1 MKVRLLVTLMLTTLV
16 PAAPIWSDSG
26 SVEKLLSPAPAASL
40 TGNLV
45 ASGDA
50 LYLSWLEEL
59 PHGHALRFSVL
70 EGTTFSEPRTIH
82 TSDEFFANWADF
94 ASMAPLADGRLVA
107 HWLEKAAKGTY
118 QYDIWTSLSDD
129 AGRTWDAPARL
140 HRDGTLSEHGFV
152 SLVGYGD
159 AGFAGVWLDGREFRE
174 GADGNA
180 MTLRF
185 TTFEDGEIQDD
196 TLLDARVCECCQTT
210 MARTTDGFFVAY
222 RDRSPDE
229 IRDIGFVRYANGTWT
244 EPATL
249 HDDGWQI
256 AGCPVNGP
264 QVAAQHGHVAV
275 AWFTAA
281 GDEGKV
287 QVVFSDDDGA
297 SFGAPVRIDEGHPV
311 GRVDIEAVGDGVV
324 VSWIERGEGGRG
336 AVKLRRVSASGT
348 MTAPISLGET
358 SAGRA
363 SGFPR
368 MAMVDAEVF
377 VTWTETY
384 AGERPSRVQIA
395 KVAFD

>member
-1 MKVRLLVTLMLTTLV
+1 
-16 PAAPIWSDSG
+16 
-26 SVEKLLSPAPAASL
+26 
-40 TGNLV
+40 
-45 ASGDA
+45 
-50 LYLSWLEEL
+50 
-59 PHGHALRFSVL
+59 
-70 EGTTFSEPRTIH
+70 
-82 TSDEFFANWADF
+82 
-94 ASMAPLADGRLVA
+94 
-107 HWLEKAAKGTY
+107 
-118 QYDIWTSLSDD
+118 
-129 AGRTWDAPARL
+129 
-140 HRDGTLSEHGFV
+140 
-152 SLVGYGD
+152 
-159 AGFAGVWLDGREFRE
+159 
-174 GADGNA
+174 
-180 MTLRF
+180 
-185 TTFEDGEIQDD
+185 
-196 TLLDARVCECCQTT
+196 

-244 EPATL
+244 EPAPL

-264 QVAAQHGHVAV
+264 QVAAQHGQVAV

-297 SFGAPVRIDEGHPV
+297 SFGDPVRIDEGHPV
-311 GRVDIEAVGDGVV
+311 GRVDIEAIGDGVV

-348 MTAPISLGET
+348 MTTPISLGET

-368 MAMVDAEVF
+368 MATVDAEVF

-395 KVAFD
+395 KVALD